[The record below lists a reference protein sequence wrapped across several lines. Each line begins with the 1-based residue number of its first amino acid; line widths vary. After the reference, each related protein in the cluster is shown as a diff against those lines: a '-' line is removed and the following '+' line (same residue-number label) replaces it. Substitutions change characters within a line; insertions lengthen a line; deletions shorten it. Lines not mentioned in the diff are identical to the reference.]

1 MSALTIIG
9 RTLSPKGV
17 IKAVYLA
24 EHGYAP
30 YTGALL
36 YHYYNTPER
45 AKKLVDAGHWQC
57 LNKYLPEDIG
67 VNENQKSLL
76 NSARSSI
83 IFSDRYDMQAHKN
96 GDIESVFFYMWDN
109 DHWEVSSILFE
120 SVWTPL
126 NEIFSEVHDFKPQKD
141 AVDLSPAEWIEM
153 FHQSKL
159 PKEPHPI
166 FWRISHSQ
174 LSISRYYG
182 GCTYNKHYYV
192 YFQSLDALFRED
204 FLKEVKCKIKQRKNN
219 G

>member
-76 NSARSSI
+76 NSARL
-83 IFSDRYDMQAHKN
+83 N
-96 GDIESVFFYMWDN
+96 LWGLTLNFYG
-109 DHWEVSSILFE
+109 VLFGLRCP
-120 SVWTPL
+120 TIPL
-126 NEIFSEVHDFKPQKD
+126 
-141 AVDLSPAEWIEM
+141 
-153 FHQSKL
+153 
-159 PKEPHPI
+159 
-166 FWRISHSQ
+166 
-174 LSISRYYG
+174 
-182 GCTYNKHYYV
+182 
-192 YFQSLDALFRED
+192 
-204 FLKEVKCKIKQRKNN
+204 
-219 G
+219 